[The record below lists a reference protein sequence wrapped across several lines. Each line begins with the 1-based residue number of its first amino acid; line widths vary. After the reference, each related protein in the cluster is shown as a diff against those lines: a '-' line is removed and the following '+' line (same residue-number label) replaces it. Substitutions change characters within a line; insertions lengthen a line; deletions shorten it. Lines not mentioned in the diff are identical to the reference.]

1 MDRVKLPASYNGVC
15 HPLTAGTRHLPRVAG
30 ILSHQEQLMSPAS
43 SKPGSGSRDP
53 ADDGTDADPGSKKT
67 PSTDMQPEDAGTAD
81 SGNSGNVKSG
91 RGSATE
97 SASKTGNETGS
108 KR

>member
-1 MDRVKLPASYNGVC
+1 
-15 HPLTAGTRHLPRVAG
+15 
-30 ILSHQEQLMSPAS
+30 MSPAS

-53 ADDGTDADPGSKKT
+53 ADDGADADPGSRTT

-81 SGNSGNVKSG
+81 SGNSGNVKPG

-97 SASKTGNETGS
+97 GAMKQTSKTGNETGS